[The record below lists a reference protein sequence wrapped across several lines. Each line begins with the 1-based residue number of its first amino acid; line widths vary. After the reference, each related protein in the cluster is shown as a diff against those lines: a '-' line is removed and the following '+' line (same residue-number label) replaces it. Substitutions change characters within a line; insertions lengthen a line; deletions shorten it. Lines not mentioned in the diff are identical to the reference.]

1 MVARDNLAEMQALRE
16 QGLSVKQ
23 IGARYG
29 ISDSRATQLLGPS
42 RGKLRI
48 EKPCDLCKQ
57 TYTAHAPASR
67 YCPTCRVV
75 MDRQQHNASQRK
87 RRGTV
92 EKITKTIP
100 ADDSDLNPSAPLPEP
115 DPVYYREGLTRIAAA
130 IVGQAYQDAT
140 GDAKDLSENER
151 QKAVDWYRST
161 ASSICEALGITRP
174 LPPVNRPY
182 TPEMIG

>member
-1 MVARDNLAEMQALRE
+1 MAARDNLTEMQALRE

-23 IGARYG
+23 IGARFG

-57 TYTAHAPASR
+57 TYTAKAPNSH

-75 MDRQQHNASQRK
+75 MDRLQHNASQRK

-92 EKITKTIP
+92 DKTEAWKERRLP
-100 ADDSDLNPSAPLPEP
+100 APNPEC
-115 DPVYYREGLTRIAAA
+115 YRRGLDKLAAA
-130 IVGQAYQDAT
+130 IIGQAYKDAT
-140 GDAKDLSENER
+140 GDAEGISENER
-151 QKAVDWYRST
+151 QEAVDWYRST
-161 ASSICEALGITRP
+161 ASTFMEALGLTLT
-174 LPPVNRPY
+174 LPPVHRPY